1 MLNGE
6 NDGPQ
11 REPGFVR
18 AGPEGHRRDSPEA
31 RLAHGRDEARPA
43 TLFPRL
49 FSCSL
54 ARQRPP
60 FVIRHSSLRMF
71 FRAGVRWEGVGAS
84 MKGGGGAAQ
93 SVARGQVTSDKRR
106 MTNDE

>member
-1 MLNGE
+1 M
-6 NDGPQ
+6 
-11 REPGFVR
+11 
-18 AGPEGHRRDSPEA
+18 DSPEA

-84 MKGGGGAAQ
+84 MKNDEW
-93 SVARGQVTSDKRR
+93 SDELRVTSEKRR
-106 MTNDE
+106 MKNDK